1 MGVSVAD
8 EEFKMTIYSKEQAA
22 RLKKIKE
29 AAAKVATE
37 RKLAARR
44 RIEEIKN
51 ARVD

>member
-1 MGVSVAD
+1 
-8 EEFKMTIYSKEQAA
+8 MTPILTKEQAA

-29 AAAKVATE
+29 AAAKAAAE

-51 ARVD
+51 AKLSDGTI